1 MTNSENMGMKRIKKV
16 KFFKYYGGKYHLL
29 DDIMNEIIRIINE
42 HDIRCV
48 VDVFGGSGSV
58 ILSLPLEYKVNR
70 IYNDLDKR
78 LTTTLKILMDN
89 EKREKLLQ
97 SLEYAVRSRDIFN
110 EFKNSNWDDLTD
122 DEIALRFLYLN
133 VYSYRADNVTYGLI
147 TNTPR
152 DYMSELIN
160 NIRNN
165 FKYLRGL
172 TSIENLDFRQVI
184 KKYGGPKTLFYLD
197 PPYLTNG
204 DRYMFSFTKNDF
216 MDLKNILETTN
227 SKYILNNSDKDFD
240 FMIDVFGPYT
250 FVKEYKNHISKN
262 RDTRLE
268 GFWIKED

>member
-1 MTNSENMGMKRIKKV
+1 MERIKKI

-29 DDIMNEIIRIINE
+29 DDIINEIIRIINE
-42 HDIRCV
+42 YDIRCV

-70 IYNDLDKR
+70 IYNDIDKR

-89 EKREKLLQ
+89 EKREKLLY
-97 SLEYAVRSRDIFN
+97 SLEYAIRSRDLFN

-122 DEIALRFLYLN
+122 EEIALRFLYVN
-133 VYSYRADNVTYGLI
+133 VYSYRADNATYGLI

-160 NIRNN
+160 NIKNN

-172 TSIENLDFRQVI
+172 TSIENLDFRQII

-204 DRYMFSFTKNDF
+204 NRYKFSFTKNDF
-216 MDLKNILETTN
+216 IDLKNILETTN

-240 FMIDVFGPYT
+240 FMVDVFGPYT
-250 FVKEYKNHISKN
+250 FVKEYKNHISNN
-262 RDTRLE
+262 RDTRSE